1 MTRVWPL
8 HGIFLHLGAN
18 GLLSNLRKCP
28 IWSKR
33 TLRIGLTSVRVLEFD
48 GVGVVGELAGF
59 DDRCDNGRPCFFPCI
74 MLAFIR
80 PSATYPLKPRRS
92 NTSRFGIF
100 KSAALALYSSH
111 ELVQA
116 ISTACVNILRVHL
129 RDLMKV
135 RYSVIKKSNLSTPPM
150 QWL

>member
-8 HGIFLHLGAN
+8 HGIFLHLDAN

-74 MLAFIR
+74 MLALIR
-80 PSATYPLKPRRS
+80 PSATSPKTQEIQYISFWNIQRCS
-92 NTSRFGIF
+92 FGF
-100 KSAALALYSSH
+100 VL
-111 ELVQA
+111 
-116 ISTACVNILRVHL
+116 
-129 RDLMKV
+129 
-135 RYSVIKKSNLSTPPM
+135 
-150 QWL
+150 